1 MPLKK
6 IKLTPGVN
14 RENTRYTN
22 EGGWYESEKI
32 RFRQGTPE
40 KIGGWIRISTDTF
53 LGLCR
58 SLWNWVTLGGINLIG
73 VGTNIKFY
81 LEAGGIYNDITP
93 FRDQVT
99 LTNPFETFDG
109 SPIVEVTDA
118 NGGYIDGDY
127 VTFYGASAVGGLL
140 LSGYSTAPAT
150 MTIATPC
157 VVTATITFPNASPI
171 VFTTSGALPT
181 GLLAGTTYYTRN
193 VSGLTFN
200 LSLTPTGA
208 LINTSGSQSGIH
220 QIVGVGGEYQI
231 TVTGATTYTITA
243 SSNATSNAVGGG
255 TVYALYQI
263 NVGPAYVV
271 PLVGW
276 GAGPWGA
283 GVWGVGEASTDA
295 IRLWSQQN
303 YGEDLIFGPR
313 EGAIYYWDATS
324 GYTPITFSATVATPT
339 VITASAEYANGTPLR
354 FAPDAGST
362 LPVGILPGELYY
374 VRNVSG
380 SSFNI
385 SLTPSGALI
394 QVTVAAVGTVRI
406 LSNGYKLADF
416 GTATDVPTQQNYLLV
431 SDISR
436 FVFAFGCNDY
446 ASSTVDP
453 MLIRWSDQEDP
464 YNWTPASTNQ
474 AGFLRL
480 SRGSEIVT
488 ATQSRQEI
496 LVWTDASLYSLQYVG
511 APVVWGAQL
520 VGENISIVGQNAVA
534 YANGVS
540 YWMGKDKFY
549 KYDGRTQTLNCD
561 LRRYVFSDINSLQY
575 EQVFAGTNEGFNEI
589 WWFYCSTGLTDI
601 DKYVVYNYAEDI
613 WYYGNLARTAW
624 LDSGLR
630 NFPLAATY
638 YNNIVNHEQGVDD
651 NATATTLP
659 IEASITSAEFDL
671 DDGHNF
677 MFVWRV
683 LPDITFDGSTANS
696 PSVVMY
702 LLPLKNSGS
711 GYSVNSATNS
721 NHSVADSSFATITR
735 TVALPV
741 EEFTGQIFTR
751 VRGRQMAIKIES
763 TGLGV
768 NWQLGAPRIDMR
780 QDGRR

>member
-6 IKLTPGVN
+6 ILLKPGVN

-40 KIGGWIRISTDTF
+40 KIGGWARISSSTF
-53 LGLCR
+53 LGICR

-73 VGTNIKFY
+73 VGTNLKFY
-81 LEAGGIYNDITP
+81 LAAGGIYNDITP

-99 LTNPFETFDG
+99 LTNPFETTNL

-118 NGGYIDGDY
+118 NGGYIDGDF
-127 VTFYGASAVGGLL
+127 VTFYGGTAVGGL
-140 LSGYSTAPAT
+140 
-150 MTIATPC
+150 TI
-157 VVTATITFPNASPI
+157 F
-171 VFTTSGALPT
+171 GQ
-181 GLLAGTTYYTRN
+181 Y
-193 VSGLTFN
+193 
-200 LSLTPTGA
+200 
-208 LINTSGSQSGIH
+208 
-220 QIVGVGGEYQI
+220 EI

-243 SSNATSNAVGGG
+243 SANATSNAVGGG

-283 GVWGVGEASTDA
+283 GAWGIGEASTDA

-324 GYTPITFSATVATPT
+324 GYTSITFSATVANPT
-339 VITASAEYANGTPLR
+339 VITAAAEYANGTPLR
-354 FAPDAGST
+354 FAPDSGST
-362 LPVGILPGELYY
+362 LPVGITPGEVYY

-385 SLTPSGALI
+385 SATPTGALI
-394 QVTVAAVGTVRI
+394 IVTVAAVGTVRI
-406 LSNGYKLADF
+406 LSNAYMLSDF
-416 GTATDVPTQQNYLLV
+416 GSATDVPIQQNYLLV

-446 ASSTVDP
+446 GTATVDP

-480 SRGSEIVT
+480 SRGSEIIT
-488 ATQSRQEI
+488 ATQSRQEV
-496 LVWTDASLYSLQYVG
+496 LVWTDAALYSLQYVG
-511 APVVWGAQL
+511 APIVWGAQL
-520 VGENISIVGQNAVA
+520 VGENISIVGQNAVS
-534 YANGVS
+534 YATGVA

-561 LRRYVFSDINSLQY
+561 LRRYVFEDINTSQY
-575 EQVFAGTNEGFNEI
+575 AQVCSGTNEGFNEV
-589 WWFYCSTGLTDI
+589 WWFYCSATSTDI
-601 DKYVVYNYAEDI
+601 DKYVVYNYLENV

-630 NFPLAATY
+630 DFPLAATY
-638 YNNIVNHEQGVDD
+638 YNNLVNQEDGLDD

-659 IEASITSAEFDL
+659 ITASIISAQFDL

-683 LPDITFDGSTANS
+683 LPDVTFDGSTAAS
-696 PSVVMY
+696 PSATMY

-711 GYSVNSATNS
+711 GYSVNSATDA
-721 NHSVADSSFATITR
+721 NHSVADQSSASITR
-735 TVALPV
+735 IAVLPV
-741 EEFTGQIFTR
+741 EQFTGQIFTR
-751 VRGRQMAIKIES
+751 VRGRQMSIKFES

-768 NWQLGAPRIDMR
+768 NWQLGSPRIDMR

>member
-6 IKLTPGVN
+6 ILLKPGVN

-40 KIGGWIRISTDTF
+40 KIGGWQRISSATF
-53 LGLCR
+53 LGVCR

-73 VGTNIKFY
+73 VGTNVKFY

-93 FRDQVT
+93 FRDQVE
-99 LTNPFETFDG
+99 LTDPFETFIG

-118 NGGYIDGDY
+118 NGGYIDGDF
-127 VTFYGASAVGGLL
+127 VTFYGATAVGGL
-140 LSGYSTAPAT
+140 
-150 MTIATPC
+150 TI
-157 VVTATITFPNASPI
+157 F
-171 VFTTSGALPT
+171 GQ
-181 GLLAGTTYYTRN
+181 Y
-193 VSGLTFN
+193 
-200 LSLTPTGA
+200 
-208 LINTSGSQSGIH
+208 
-220 QIVGVGGEYQI
+220 EI
-231 TVTGATTYTITA
+231 TVTGANTYTITA
-243 SSNATSNAVGGG
+243 SANATSDATGGG

-283 GVWGVGEASTDA
+283 GPWGVGQASTDA

-324 GYTPITFSATVATPT
+324 GYTPITFAATVANPT
-339 VITASAEYANGTPLR
+339 VITAAAEYAEGTPLR
-354 FAPDAGST
+354 FAPDSGAT
-362 LPVGILPGELYY
+362 LPVGIDPGQMYY
-374 VRNVSG
+374 VRNPSG

-385 SLTPSGALI
+385 SLTAAGALI
-394 QVTVAAVGTVRI
+394 EVTSAAVGTCRI
-406 LSNGYKLADF
+406 LSNAYLLSDF
-416 GTATDVPTQQNYLLV
+416 GGATDVPTQQNYLLV

-446 ASSTVDP
+446 GSATIDP

-488 ATQSRQEI
+488 ATQSRQEV

-511 APVVWGAQL
+511 APIVWGAQI

-549 KYDGRTQTLNCD
+549 KYDGRSQTLNCD
-561 LRRYVFSDINSLQY
+561 LRRYVFSDINTQQY
-575 EQVFAGTNEGFNEI
+575 AQVVAGTNEGFNEI
-589 WWFYCSTGLTDI
+589 WWFYCSSGSDVI
-601 DKYVVYNYAEDI
+601 DKYVVYNYAENV
-613 WYYGNLARTAW
+613 WYYGNMARTAW

-630 NFPLAATY
+630 NYPLAATY
-638 YNNIVNHEQGVDD
+638 NSNLVNHEQGLDD
-651 NATATTLP
+651 NATGTTLP
-659 IEASITSAEFDL
+659 IESWIISSQFDL

-683 LPDITFDGSTANS
+683 LPDITFEGSTATS
-696 PSVVMY
+696 PSATMY

-711 GYSVNSATNS
+711 GYTVDPATDA
-721 NHSVADSSFATITR
+721 NHSVANESFANITR
-735 TVALPV
+735 IAALPV

-751 VRGRQMAIKIES
+751 VRGRQMSIKIES
-763 TGLGV
+763 TDLGV

-780 QDGRR
+780 PDGRR